1 MDMKKLMAE
10 AQKMQAELTK
20 KMKEF
25 DEKLFDF
32 DYKGFVKL
40 KIYGSLKIK
49 SIQIVNDAII
59 DKGDKETLEDIIS
72 ETINNAIQALIK
84 GKTEITNK
92 IAGPGIDGLF

>member
-40 KIYGSLKIK
+40 QIYGSLKIK
-49 SIQIVNDAII
+49 SVQIVDQSII
-59 DKGDKETLEDIIS
+59 DKNDKETLEDII
-72 ETINNAIQALIK
+72 TQAINNAIEALIK

>member
-10 AQKMQAELTK
+10 AQKMHGELQK

-32 DYKGFVKL
+32 DYKGYVKL
-40 KIYGSLKIK
+40 QVYGNLKIK
-49 SIQIVNDAII
+49 SIQIVDENLL
-59 DKGDKETLEDIIS
+59 DKNDKENLETIVAQA
-72 ETINNAIQALIK
+72 INNAIEALIQ

-92 IAGPGIDGLF
+92 IAGPGLDGLF